1 MNFFEV
7 MIEFHTD
14 FSTGESLYRFIGDG
28 TCREL
33 KESDTEIIKLILDNS
48 KEFYPEQYAALEKEY
63 ARSSNNKLY
72 YDFLR
77 ARRIINC
84 CFGENDSKV
93 DFDRGNFNF
102 ELVKCPLMA
111 ECKYYK
117 IICQPRFNTKLSDRE
132 SEVMKLYYNNV
143 STEEIAEKLYISI
156 HTVNNHRKNSLRK
169 LNLRSMEEFIGYAYK
184 NKLYES
190 I

>member
-1 MNFFEV
+1 MGL

-14 FSTGESLYRFIGDG
+14 YSTGQAFYRFIGDG

-33 KESDTEIIKLILDNS
+33 KESDTDIIKLILDNS
-48 KEFYPEQYAALEKEY
+48 KEFYPEQYEALEKEY
-63 ARSSNNKLY
+63 SKSSCNKLY

-84 CFGENDSKV
+84 CFGENDCKV

-102 ELVKCPLMA
+102 ELVKCPRMA

-117 IICQPRFNTKLSDRE
+117 IICQPKFNTKLSERE
-132 SEVMKLYYNNV
+132 LEVMKLYYNNV
-143 STEEIAEKLYISI
+143 ATEDIADKLFISI

-169 LNLRSMEEFIGYAYK
+169 LNLHSMEEFIAYAYK